1 MGKQAALDKQAS
13 IGKRLH
19 WAARRGPAAV
29 ASDAPLSVVLAAHP
43 RLAKLKARLPLP
55 LRPIAQVG
63 VAYKAPDGT
72 LLPSVPEDLDLL
84 EQCEVGAAHGAGC
97 VSAHCKSAHTF
108 TRRGLPRCLYGPKGH
123 VALGCWPAASRL
135 LCSGTLMDCTGSR

>member
-84 EQCEVGAAHGAGC
+84 EQCEVGAAHGTGC
-97 VSAHCKSAHTF
+97 VSAHCKSREGCCVQAHCWTALEAGHI
-108 TRRGLPRCLYGPKGH
+108 RSQSACAPWLPCPCL
-123 VALGCWPAASRL
+123 
-135 LCSGTLMDCTGSR
+135 